1 MPLFYRTPG
10 KILPTVAFPLLQ
22 RVETAFLLPVERSLL
37 RINPDFSS
45 CFKFCTPADNVV
57 IPRAF
62 MPVGIRSLQIGIT
75 DCHDQCAHWS
85 RNDRG
90 ETKVLNKLGFE
101 DGSTVYTPT
110 DAGLSNPITIHPM
123 QKPLRNS
130 GGVCMGWVMGFEP
143 TNTGTTI
150 RCLRPLGDTH
160 HIKLNWHARRD
171 SFNQGSARSS
181 PRRQRSSALHL
192 NGSSLSQYTK

>member
-1 MPLFYRTPG
+1 M
-10 KILPTVAFPLLQ
+10 
-22 RVETAFLLPVERSLL
+22 
-37 RINPDFSS
+37 RIRALIVSNPDLSR

-90 ETKVLNKLGFE
+90 ETKVLNKLGFNRVP
-101 DGSTVYTPT
+101 SVYCTCS
-110 DAGLSNPITIHPM
+110 AGLSNPYITHPR
-123 QKPLRNS
+123 KKDRPEGLS
-130 GGVCMGWVMGFEP
+130 FFLGWVMGFEP

-160 HIKLNWHARRD
+160 HILFLLYCAFKLARQEG
-171 SFNQGSARSS
+171 FV
-181 PRRQRSSALHL
+181 
-192 NGSSLSQYTK
+192 

>member
-1 MPLFYRTPG
+1 
-10 KILPTVAFPLLQ
+10 
-22 RVETAFLLPVERSLL
+22 
-37 RINPDFSS
+37 
-45 CFKFCTPADNVV
+45 
-57 IPRAF
+57 

-101 DGSTVYTPT
+101 DGAIVYTPT
-110 DAGLSNPITIHPM
+110 DAGLSNPITSPPKKIVRTPTYLSCAYIHTDAFAAQRILPRP
-123 QKPLRNS
+123 KKCPPDTFYLALLGRPFES
-130 GGVCMGWVMGFEP
+130 LYHPPHKKDSPHGLSFFMGWVMGFEP

-160 HIKLNWHARRD
+160 HI
-171 SFNQGSARSS
+171 SF
-181 PRRQRSSALHL
+181 
-192 NGSSLSQYTK
+192 